1 METNS
6 LRSGG
11 KKRKNEM
18 KQQKEK
24 KNRQAKWAERW
35 TGEVERVVVPGD
47 MPLMPPFHD
56 NRFWYHDLIGQMS

>member
-11 KKRKNEM
+11 KKQKKGV

-24 KNRQAKWAERW
+24 KKSETKWAERW

-47 MPLMPPFHD
+47 IPLTPPFHD
-56 NRFWYHDLIGQMS
+56 TRFWYHDLIGQMS